1 MKNIFIK
8 LLFPTTLLLAVACGS
23 ELEVEP
29 QDVVSEEV
37 ARNSPQY
44 REALAVGAYDRLAD
58 SDVYGG
64 WIQMTSDLLGT
75 NDNLR
80 WSGTFFDPRAMF
92 NKEVVAINGQ
102 VEVTWT
108 DTYQAIN
115 VCNEVLAEVAQ
126 EEDSALQAKYEGEAK
141 FIRGAL
147 YFELVRLFGKDWS
160 DGDPAANLGVPLKL
174 EPTDLTY
181 DSEANLIDRNTVAE
195 VYTQVLADLTDAIA
209 LLPEENFGAGNK
221 NIFATSWAAKA
232 MLARVHL
239 QRQEYDEARV
249 LANDV
254 IENGPFQLIDRVDR
268 VYNQSINTSEDIFAL
283 QITNQDQSPTGVS
296 ETNSFQTFYADR
308 SFGGRRDMRILGTHL
323 ALYDSTDDRRTL
335 LFYEVGGNVFSG
347 KYQDQF
353 ANISILRLAEMYLIR
368 AEGNLLAGGTQV
380 GPNTP
385 GADLQVLRARSNA
398 PAASDTPTIE
408 DIMLERK
415 LELCFEGHFLH
426 DIRRRQAT
434 ITQQG
439 EFPWTA
445 DVLVMPIPQRELDA
459 NPALRGQQNPGY
471 SED

>member
-1 MKNIFIK
+1 MRKQRI
-8 LLFPTTLLLAVACGS
+8 LFLYPIALLLAVACDS

-29 QDVVSEEV
+29 QDVVSEAV

-44 REALAVGAYDRLAD
+44 LEALVVGTYDRLAD
-58 SDVYGG
+58 DDVYGG

-92 NKEVVAINGQ
+92 NKEVNANNGQ

-108 DTYQAIN
+108 EAYEAIN
-115 VCNEVLAEVAQ
+115 VCNEVLANVAQ

-147 YFELVRLFGKDWS
+147 YFELMRLFAKDWS
-160 DGDPAANLGVPLKL
+160 DGDPTANLGVPLKL
-174 EPTDLTY
+174 QPTDLTY
-181 DSEANLIDRNTVAE
+181 DQEANLIDRSTVAE
-195 VYTQVLADLTDAIA
+195 VYAQVLADLTDAVDR
-209 LLPEENFGAGNK
+209 LPEENFGSGNK
-221 NIFATSWAAKA
+221 DIFATSWAAKA

-239 QRQEYDEARV
+239 QRREYDEARV

-254 IENGPFQLIDRVDR
+254 IENGSFQLVDRVDR

-283 QITNQDQSPTGVS
+283 QITNQDQSPLGDA
-296 ETNSFQTFYADR
+296 ETNTFQTFYADR
-308 SFGGRRDMRILGTHL
+308 SFGGRRDMRILSTHL

-353 ANISILRLAEMYLIR
+353 ANISVLRLAEMYLIR

-385 GADLQVLRARSNA
+385 GADLQVLRTRSNA
-398 PAASDTPTIE
+398 PAAPEAPTVE
-408 DIMLERK
+408 DIMLERQ

-439 EFPWTA
+439 EFPWNS
-445 DVLVMPIPQRELDA
+445 DVLVMPVPQRELDA
-459 NPALRGQQNPGY
+459 NPALQGQQNPGY
-471 SED
+471 

>member
-1 MKNIFIK
+1 MKNICIK
-8 LLFPTTLLLAVACGS
+8 LFLPIVLMLTVACDS

-29 QDVVSEEV
+29 QDVVSEAV

-44 REALAVGAYDRLAD
+44 LEALVVGAYDRMAD
-58 SDVYGG
+58 DDVYGG

-75 NDNLR
+75 NDDLR

-92 NKEVVAINGQ
+92 NKNVVSNNAQ

-108 DTYQAIN
+108 ETYAAIN
-115 VCNEVLAEVAQ
+115 VCNEVLADVGQ
-126 EEDSALQAKYEGEAK
+126 EEDEALRAKYEGEAK

-147 YFELVRLFGKDWS
+147 YLELVRLFAKDWS
-160 DGDPAANLGVPLKL
+160 DGDPTTNLGVPLKL

-181 DSEANLIDRNTVAE
+181 DAESNFIDRNTVAE
-195 VYTQVLADLTDAIA
+195 VYAQVLSDLNDAVT

-221 NIFATSWAAKA
+221 NIFATVWAAKA
-232 MLARVHL
+232 MLARVRL
-239 QRQEYDEARV
+239 QRREYDEARV

-254 IENGPFQLIDRVDR
+254 IEDGPFELVDRVDR
-268 VYNQSINTSEDIFAL
+268 VYNQSANTSEDIFAI
-283 QITNQDQSPTGVS
+283 QITNQDQTPLGVA
-296 ETNSFQTFYADR
+296 ETNTFQTFYADR

-335 LFYEVGGNVFSG
+335 LFYEVGSNTFSG

-368 AEGNLLAGGTQV
+368 AEGNLLAGGVQV

-385 GADLQVLRARSNA
+385 SADLQVLRARSNA
-398 PAASDTPTIE
+398 PAASENPTIE

-415 LELCFEGHFLH
+415 LELPFEGHFLH

-434 ITQQG
+434 ITQLG

-459 NPALRGQQNPGY
+459 NPALQGQQNAGY
-471 SED
+471 AAE